1 METAN
6 VISVVALAISIVS
19 GIATWRLSRQQN
31 SLAQASVELE
41 RVREADRIKAS
52 QRARLVASIV
62 KEIENWTHT
71 HVRQP
76 RTDYFLRIANE
87 GAAEARNV
95 RLLLD
100 HKPAEGHAFILK
112 GDDQITHL
120 GPGADA
126 RLILAVTFG
135 AARTIAVELSWQ
147 DDSGEMGRWGSQ
159 LKI

>member
-31 SLAQASVELE
+31 SLTQASVELE
-41 RVREADRIKAS
+41 RVREADRIKSS
-52 QRARLVASIV
+52 QRARLIASVV
-62 KEIENWTHT
+62 KEVENWTKT

-100 HKPAEGHAFILK
+100 QKPAEEHPFIVK
-112 GDDQITHL
+112 GDDPVTHL
-120 GPGADA
+120 GPGAA
-126 RLILAVTFG
+126 AMLILAVTFG
-135 AARTIAVELSWQ
+135 SARTIAVELSWQ